1 MNEKD
6 EIVKTLVKPED
17 ILHVWAF
24 AEKHLK
30 KSAKR
35 SDGRIT
41 LRDLLEE
48 CLSGESNLWIVY
60 KKEEFPELMGCGITQ
75 ITHYPT
81 GLKMLNIDH
90 VAGVKQQM
98 WTTEAIDILE
108 SFAKDCHCDGIEA
121 VARAGFW
128 SWIKEDDWSRK
139 AVAFE
144 KRFTNDVS

>member
-6 EIVKTLVKPED
+6 NIVKTLVKPED

-98 WTTEAIDILE
+98 WTREAIEILE
-108 SFAKDCHCDGIEA
+108 SFAKDCNCDGIEA
-121 VARAGFW
+121 IARAGFL
-128 SWIKEDDWSRK
+128 SWIKEDDWNKK

-144 KRFTNDVS
+144 KRFKNVLS

>member
-35 SDGRIT
+35 SGGRIT

-81 GLKMLNIDH
+81 GLKML
-90 VAGVKQQM
+90 
-98 WTTEAIDILE
+98 TR
-108 SFAKDCHCDGIEA
+108 S
-121 VARAGFW
+121 
-128 SWIKEDDWSRK
+128 
-139 AVAFE
+139 
-144 KRFTNDVS
+144 